1 VAGLTGA
8 TRERLDPQVRA
19 YIDEVERERDEANR
33 RVGRLQLQNE
43 QLREEIVHALYKR
56 FARSTEKT
64 GESEGTLF
72 AEAEQVAESDS
83 PQAEAETTTVA
94 EHTRTKRGR
103 KPIDPDL
110 PRVDI
115 VHDIDESQKR
125 CGCGHRLVRIGEE
138 ACEKVQVIPEQI
150 WIERHIRPKYACHEC
165 EGSADEDRPAVRI
178 APAVASIIPAT
189 MVTASLL
196 AFIVVN
202 KYIDHLP
209 LYRQEKRFERIGIT
223 IARQTMGRWI
233 IEAAKRLKPLIQLFR
248 SAIREGP
255 LIHMDETPL
264 QVLGE
269 DGRANTSKSYMW
281 LTLGGP
287 ASTPVCLYEYHPSRG
302 REYPHRLLADYQG
315 YVQADAWDVYARVCD
330 AEPGITL
337 VGCWAHAR
345 RKFHDAAKASKK
357 SGAAQQALAHIRT
370 LYRIEKELRAKD
382 LDEATFVSRRREL
395 AKPKLEQFHAWLT
408 EKGETVLPSSLLG
421 TAVRYTLT
429 HWERLVR
436 YLDLAE
442 LTPDNNA
449 AENAIRPFCLG
460 RRNWLFSGSPKGA
473 EASCTMYSLIQ
484 TAKLNGFDPFAYL
497 YYVFNRAP
505 QITDENEWRE
515 LLPQNLD
522 ADTVKNAYEP
532 LRVTG

>member
-1 VAGLTGA
+1 MEGLTEA
-8 TRERLDPQVRA
+8 TRKELDPQVRA
-19 YIDEVERERDEANR
+19 YIDNVERERDRAHKRIVGLEA
-33 RVGRLQLQNE
+33 QNE

-56 FARSTEKT
+56 FARSSEKSS
-64 GESEGTLF
+64 EAEGTLF
-72 AEAEQVAESDS
+72 AEAEQVGEADSSES
-83 PQAEAETTTVA
+83 EAQTVTVG

-115 VHDIDESQKR
+115 VHDIDESQKH
-125 CGCGHRLVRIGEE
+125 CDCGHDLVRIGEE
-138 ACEKVQVIPEQI
+138 TSEKVQVIPEQI
-150 WIERHIRPKYACHEC
+150 WVERHIRPKYACHAC
-165 EGSADEDRPAVRI
+165 EGSGDEENPAVRVSP
-178 APAVASIIPAT
+178 APASIIPAT

-209 LYRQEKRFERIGIT
+209 LYRQEKRFERIGIH

-233 IEAAKRLKPLIQLFR
+233 IDAAKKLSPLTQLFR

-255 LIHMDETPL
+255 LIRMDETPL

-281 LTLGGP
+281 LSLGG
-287 ASTPVCLYEYHPSRG
+287 ASNAPVCLYEYHRSRG
-302 REYPHRLLADYQG
+302 REYPHHLLADYQG
-315 YVQADAWDVYARVCD
+315 YVQADGWDVYARVCD

-345 RKFHDAAKASKK
+345 RKFHEAAKASKK
-357 SGAAQQALAHIRT
+357 AGAAEQALAHIQAM
-370 LYRIEKELRAKD
+370 YRIEKELRAKD
-382 LDEATFVSRRREL
+382 LDTEAFIAERRERVE
-395 AKPKLEQFHAWLT
+395 PKLEQFRAWLN
-408 EKGETVLPSSLLG
+408 EKSETVVPSSLLG
-421 TAVRYTLT
+421 KAVGYTLSQ
-429 HWERLVR
+429 WDRLVR

-460 RRNWLFSGSPKGA
+460 RRNWLFSGTPKGA
-473 EASCTMYSLIQ
+473 DASCAMYSLIQ

-497 YYVFNRAP
+497 HYVFTHAP
-505 QITDENEWRE
+505 HITDESQWRE
-515 LLPQNLD
+515 LLPKNLD
-522 ADTVKNAYEP
+522 ADTVNTAYEP
-532 LRVTG
+532 LRVTN